1 MTVIQTAHAVSA
13 PRTPASTRLPALLAF
28 LVLVAAS
35 LGGCTK
41 SYPNCDDDKGC
52 VEKNEVCVDG
62 LCRQCRSDAQCKKLD
77 ACLGCQANEC
87 VKVPGCCKSDL
98 DCPEGRCVEG
108 RCAAPMCSVNSDCPD
123 GERCVN
129 GRCVV
134 PSGCTMDSQCPPGL
148 RCKNGECTTA
158 CDLEPVYF
166 DFNEHA
172 VRLDQESVVRKNAEC
187 LKSGAQ
193 TAVIVEG
200 HTDER
205 GADEYN
211 LALGERRA
219 KSVANQYNLLGV
231 KGVGR
236 VVSFGEEK
244 SVCSESNESCWQKN
258 RRAETTV
265 R

>member
-1 MTVIQTAHAVSA
+1 MTT
-13 PRTPASTRLPALLAF
+13 TTRFFALFGLLTLLA
-28 LVLVAAS
+28 S
-35 LGGCTK
+35 GCTK
-41 SYPNCDDDKGC
+41 SYPNCDDDEVC
-52 VEKNEVCVDG
+52 QEKNEVCVDG
-62 LCRQCRSDAQCKKLD
+62 LCRQCRHDAQCKKLD

-87 VKVPGCCKSDL
+87 VKVPGCCKSDI
-98 DCPEGRCVEG
+98 DCPEGHCVEG
-108 RCAAPMCSVNSDCPD
+108 RCAAPMCTVNSDCPD
-123 GERCVN
+123 GERCKN
-129 GRCVV
+129 GRCVTQT
-134 PSGCTMDSQCPPGL
+134 GCSMDSDCPAGL

-158 CDLEPVYF
+158 CELAPVFF

-172 VRLDQESVVRKNAEC
+172 VRLDQETVVRNNVEC
-187 LKSGAQ
+187 LKGGPQ
-193 TAVIVEG
+193 TSVVVEG

-219 KSVANQYNLLGV
+219 KSVSSQYSLLGL

-244 SVCSESNESCWQKN
+244 PNCTDGNESCWQKN
-258 RRAETTV
+258 RRAETKV